1 MTKMSCNWLTE
12 EYFSHLIGGDKKSH
26 SALEMLVDDL
36 HTSKESTIGRFL
48 CHSGSEDFL
57 WGLVRLLGSDIPRV
71 AGNSAYIIGTLAE
84 SDIGCFRVLALAKG
98 RKSNSGRIL
107 KDLTRMLTFDDPES
121 VMNAAGTMGT
131 LAESNEGRNWIL
143 SSDCVD
149 AMLDNVTALLHT
161 DNLWTASNAALVI
174 ARLCISEDGCSK
186 ILNNPNYHHI
196 LSKLVL
202 SLGVDEAGRGMN
214 AAFAIGRLCDM
225 DVGRKRLLSLHESEK
240 MISSLAKMLSCEDTG
255 ASKNAC
261 FALSCLATNSE
272 GHSRLLNNAYVDEV
286 LRTLSELLSAED
298 SETGWFAAMTL
309 RTLASQPKGCLKLRE
324 NHTVHLALKAMEVRE
339 DMNPDLREEVIITL
353 EILKRLEKPAPPHV
367 QVTGPYSLR
376 ASWDK
381 ITTKSGFDVRYQL
394 FEGGRCV
401 YNGRECSCE
410 VNDLSP
416 YTQYS
421 LRMRA
426 CTEGDESQYTDTVQV
441 TTEEAEPS
449 APVDLKIL
457 GSTIT
462 QLKVG
467 WDPPEHPNGVL
478 KGYNVFYGR
487 NIVDHTADVSII
499 LTSLTANTSY
509 EVQVYAATSKGKGE
523 RSSVIGTTAELG
535 AHAPSRPQVHVLGR
549 NEVNLTWGP
558 PEVPLGRITRY
569 DVIMN
574 GKTVYSGTDLCYN
587 ARRLTPDTE
596 YTFVV
601 VALTNEGKFES
612 KATKKRTSKDEY
624 DTNRPPLYQ
633 PPKRE
638 SVTEEMIPK
647 VIPLQK
653 KRKSLTEGK
662 PVRVPSAKN
671 RSKTPTNTENIPPRP
686 SSAGS
691 LSPRRGSQVLSDS
704 SSQAEDSQI
713 TPVQRAVPVPKPV
726 PAEPKKEA
734 RPSSLRK
741 DRTSRI
747 SSTSSTTARDSS
759 HRAIKVDK
767 SPTVPK
773 TMFPVAISY
782 VSIHGGDDFD
792 MTFDPSRSPEF
803 YIKKRG
809 GPAEGSSLK
818 LERSRTSYIGPK
830 HPSKH
835 KGLLTDLDLSEEPLD
850 VTNSGSK
857 ALGVDR
863 GGKSSLPKP
872 SVPSQQYLEGGRSV
886 TFCGENNRGS
896 KSIQSPRGGYDAS
909 REVIDMDQL
918 DQEFQKS
925 KRPASHHSAYSSA
938 GSVLPSSG
946 YTVAPYFIESHH
958 EFLQRTNTFI
968 SSHRPGLKKTLDR
981 LPNKMSFPINVAMAT
996 GPVTFSPEI
1005 PENKV
1010 AKSHN
1015 KFVPMQL
1022 RTQPG
1027 NLPPAQLQRVSTAL
1041 AEPRV
1046 IGGFPARRLESL
1058 PRSHTQVAAETKG
1071 PHSSVKRGK
1080 NHGTGGA
1087 SDVDAAGVS
1096 GHHSNTKEKLSRS
1109 KGSSH
1114 RRLNQSGHIREPDS
1128 VLLSQSWTFK
1138 AQEEALQGAR

>member
-1 MTKMSCNWLTE
+1 MSCNWLTE

-71 AGNSAYIIGTLAE
+71 AGNAAYIIGTLAE

-98 RKSNSGRIL
+98 RNSTSGRIL

-143 SSDCVD
+143 SSDCV
-149 AMLDNVTALLHT
+149 ATMLDNVTALLHT

-353 EILKRLEKPAPPHV
+353 EILKRLEKPAPPHIE
-367 QVTGPYSLR
+367 VTGPYSLH
-376 ASWDK
+376 ASWEK
-381 ITTKSGFDVRYQL
+381 IVTKSGFDVRYQL
-394 FEGGRCV
+394 FEGGHCV
-401 YNGRECSCE
+401 YNGRECSCDLD
-410 VNDLSP
+410 DLSP

-426 CTEGDESQYTDTVQV
+426 CTEGDESQYSDTVQV
-441 TTEEAEPS
+441 TTDEAEPS
-449 APVDLKIL
+449 APLDLKIL

-478 KGYNVFYGR
+478 KGYYVFYGR
-487 NIVDHTADVSII
+487 NIVDHTTDVSII
-499 LTSLTANTSY
+499 LTSLAANTSY
-509 EVQVYAATSKGKGE
+509 EVQVCAATSKGKGE

-638 SVTEEMIPK
+638 SITEETIPK

-653 KRKSLTEGK
+653 KRKSLTEGKQTEGK

-691 LSPRRGSQVLSDS
+691 VSTRRGSQVLSDS
-704 SSQAEDSQI
+704 SSQVEDTHI
-713 TPVQRAVPVPKPV
+713 TPVQKTAPVPKPV

-747 SSTSSTTARDSS
+747 SSTSSSTARDSS

-809 GPAEGSSLK
+809 GPVEGSSLK

-830 HPSKH
+830 HSSKH
-835 KGLLTDLDLSEEPLD
+835 KGLLNDLDLSEEPLD
-850 VTNSGSK
+850 VTSSGSK
-857 ALGVDR
+857 ASSVDR

-896 KSIQSPRGGYDAS
+896 TKSIQSPRGGHDAS

-925 KRPASHHSAYSSA
+925 KRP
-938 GSVLPSSG
+938 
-946 YTVAPYFIESHH
+946 
-958 EFLQRTNTFI
+958 
-968 SSHRPGLKKTLDR
+968 GLKKTLDR
-981 LPNKMSFPINVAMAT
+981 LPNKVSFPINVAMAT

-1046 IGGFPARRLESL
+1046 SGGFPARRLESL
-1058 PRSHTQVAAETKG
+1058 PRSHTQIATETKG
-1071 PHSSVKRGK
+1071 PHSPVKRGK
-1080 NHGTGGA
+1080 NHGIGGS
-1087 SDVDAAGVS
+1087 SDVDTAGVP
-1096 GHHSNTKEKLSRS
+1096 GHHSNTKEKVSRS
-1109 KGSSH
+1109 KGSTH